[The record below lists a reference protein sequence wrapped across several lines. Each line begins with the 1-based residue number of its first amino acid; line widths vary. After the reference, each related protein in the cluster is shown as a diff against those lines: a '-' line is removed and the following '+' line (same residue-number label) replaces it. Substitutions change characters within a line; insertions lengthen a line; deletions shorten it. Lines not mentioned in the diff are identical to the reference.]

1 MLGQTGT
8 TDYLA
13 LARSLG
19 SDVPFFLAQAPALVE
34 GAGERVTAL
43 GSPPP
48 WHAVVVRPPVAV
60 STAWAYARL
69 DENERPSRA
78 RNASV
83 SLQLGEAL
91 QRREFDAVVELM
103 QNDFHDVIAAQHP
116 EIRTALDALHAAEAP
131 RAMLT
136 GSGSCVFTLARD
148 EAQRSQIARQ
158 LRLPDGYTK
167 YECSFF
173 DGHAWRSAA

>member
-1 MLGQTGT
+1 
-8 TDYLA
+8 
-13 LARSLG
+13 
-19 SDVPFFLAQAPALVE
+19 
-34 GAGERVTAL
+34 ERVTAL

-48 WHAVVVRPPVAV
+48 WHAVVVQPPVAV

-69 DENERPSRA
+69 DETERPSRS

-83 SLQLGEAL
+83 TLQLGEAL
-91 QRREFDAVVELM
+91 QRREFDTVVELM
-103 QNDFHDVIAAQHP
+103 QNDFHDVIAGEHE
-116 EIRTALDALHAAEAP
+116 EIRTALDALTRAGAP

-136 GSGSCVFTLARD
+136 GSGSCVFSLARD
-148 EAQRSQIARQ
+148 EQQRMQIAQ
-158 LRLPDGYTK
+158 NLELPEGYTA